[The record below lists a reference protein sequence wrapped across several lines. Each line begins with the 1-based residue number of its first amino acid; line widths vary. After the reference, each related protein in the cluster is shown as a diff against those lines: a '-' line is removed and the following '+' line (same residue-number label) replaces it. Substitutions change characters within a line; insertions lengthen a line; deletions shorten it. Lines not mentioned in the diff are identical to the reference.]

1 MQQSASQTLITCRYQ
16 VQYDVT
22 DSNGKAATPL
32 VLNIT
37 FVESAIVTGSFTFIS
52 QAAGDSNAQ
61 EIALALYNTSSV
73 VNAAFT
79 ATVASVFQTWLADTT
94 SAYVSQQTAGLESG
108 AALVQ
113 AINAARL
120 SLFVDVLQSDVRV
133 LNSTVD
139 QNITAQLV
147 TNSTA
152 SVQSYA
158 YNVTMQVTVLT
169 ANLLSSVFVDVL
181 NSTSSRR
188 HLLSAATPFR
198 SDPLEPQHSIIT
210 AWLAGSKTRSNSSNM
225 LSSMRMYNS
234 NSSTVSSS
242 SMPIPPTLYSSSS
255 NTQGHSTSS
264 MEAMGHVVRSRKLQA
279 TQSSSAFPLASLLMF
294 KMDLT
299 LAAFLGTSGCST
311 DNIAE
316 LFYDGADTPEVLEQL
331 CGSSDNDFSLSQA
344 LLAVANSSI
353 PLFQVS
359 KMQLLHTASWPMT
372 KLGCANG

>member
-1 MQQSASQTLITCRYQ
+1 MS
-16 VQYDVT
+16 

-52 QAAGDSNAQ
+52 QAAGDSDAQ

-79 ATVASVFQTWLADTT
+79 ATIASVFQSWLADTT
-94 SAYVSQQTAGLESG
+94 SAYVSQLTADLESG
-108 AALVQ
+108 AALIQ

-120 SLFVDVLQSDVRV
+120 SLFGDVLQSDVRV

-181 NSTSSRR
+181 NNTSSRR
-188 HLLSAATPFR
+188 HLLGAASLFR
-198 SDPLEPQHSIIT
+198 SDPVEPQHSITT
-210 AWLAGSKTRSNSSNM
+210 AWLAGSKTRSNGSNLCRDVSMDAHNRCSASSSI

-234 NSSTVSSS
+234 NSSTMSSS
-242 SMPIPPTLYSSSS
+242 SMPIAPTLYSSSS
-255 NTQGHSTSS
+255 NTQGHITGS
-264 MEAMGHVVRSRKLQA
+264 MEAMGHFANSRKLQA
-279 TQSSSAFPLASLLMF
+279 TQASSVFPLASLLMF

-311 DNIAE
+311 DNIAV

-359 KMQLLHTASWPMT
+359 KMPLPACCCVCPWQHW
-372 KLGCANG
+372 CVC